1 MEAGAAEFVDLSGDG
16 GLQKQVLVE
25 GSGESCPERGVRVE
39 VHYTGT
45 LTDGGEQFDSSRDRG
60 QTFEFEIGRG
70 SVIRGWDAGIAS
82 MKKGERAVLRCS
94 ADYAYGKSGSPP
106 KIPPNASL
114 DFDVELLSW
123 EDAPRPASDLA
134 ERAAASVGLAGRSDV
149 IQYSSDS
156 EDSEWGDHDYSKKD
170 FLPQESEKVP
180 EENRGYVFEDR
191 LERSAELKDEAKKLM
206 EAGDYAEAR
215 QTYKRAYFHADFDE
229 LQTWDMQEKHT
240 KMITDVK
247 LPILLN
253 LALATI
259 KLAAEA
265 KSAGETKD
273 QRASAK
279 SAMNYVNEALKLE
292 PENTK
297 ALYRKGLAYEQ
308 LGDFEDAWD
317 WLKKARAKMEGG
329 STAPL
334 DHNCRR
340 VRKLAKEERDE
351 KKKVWKGK
359 LPPVVPPVEEKEEK
373 KNWKEMVFESW
384 PQYFG
389 LPVIGGALALAMY
402 NDLSLNGFY

>member
-1 MEAGAAEFVDLSGDG
+1 
-16 GLQKQVLVE
+16 
-25 GSGESCPERGVRVE
+25 
-39 VHYTGT
+39 
-45 LTDGGEQFDSSRDRG
+45 
-60 QTFEFEIGRG
+60 
-70 SVIRGWDAGIAS
+70 
-82 MKKGERAVLRCS
+82 
-94 ADYAYGKSGSPP
+94 
-106 KIPPNASL
+106 
-114 DFDVELLSW
+114 
-123 EDAPRPASDLA
+123 
-134 ERAAASVGLAGRSDV
+134 
-149 IQYSSDS
+149 
-156 EDSEWGDHDYSKKD
+156 
-170 FLPQESEKVP
+170 
-180 EENRGYVFEDR
+180 
-191 LERSAELKDEAKKLM
+191 
-206 EAGDYAEAR
+206 
-215 QTYKRAYFHADFDE
+215 
-229 LQTWDMQEKHT
+229 MQEKHT

-340 VRKLAKEERDE
+340 VRKLAKEEREE